1 MNIYLD
7 NNSGAPMR
15 PEARDAMLRFIE
27 SGAANPSSVHISG
40 QSARRALEGARA
52 QVARSMA
59 ADPRRLVFTSGG
71 TESNN
76 LAIFGTLKAHPHRR
90 RIVTSS
96 IEHSSIL
103 APTAELETQ
112 GYNVERIAP
121 DASGLIDPDRIAS
134 AIDRDTAIVSL
145 GLANSET
152 GAIQNLESVGARA
165 RECGA
170 IFHID
175 AAQALGRMRLDVAS
189 MGCDLMTLSGH
200 KIGAPAGIGALYV
213 RDASIIAPAALGGP
227 QEAGLRAGTQN
238 VAGAVA
244 FGAAAEIVNDHLDEE
259 IAQQRDLSALMLR
272 SLLDSIP
279 GLRLN
284 GPVDRRIANTLN
296 ITFPG
301 VLGETMLLALDLEG
315 VRVSMGSACAAGA
328 VEPSHVLLAMG
339 LTRAEARS
347 SLRISLG
354 WANTRDEIES
364 AASII
369 ARVWRRLA
377 ETPSTRASAEVAR

>member
-7 NNSGAPMR
+7 NNSGAPIR

-40 QSARRALEGARA
+40 QRARRALERART
-52 QVARSMA
+52 QVAQSIG
-59 ADPRRLVFTSGG
+59 ADPRRIVFTSGG

-103 APTAELETQ
+103 APVSELRAQ

-121 DASGLIDPDRIAS
+121 DASGLIDPERVAS
-134 AIDRDTAIVSL
+134 TLDRDTAIVTL

-152 GAIQNLESVGARA
+152 GAVQNLESVGARA
-165 RECGA
+165 RECDA

-175 AAQALGRMRLDVAS
+175 AAQALGRMHVDVMS

-200 KIGAPAGIGALYV
+200 KIGAPAGIGALYL
-213 RDASIIAPAALGGP
+213 RDASIIAPIALGGP

-238 VAGAVA
+238 VAGALA
-244 FGAAAEIVNDHLDEE
+244 FGAAADVVHDHLDEE
-259 IAQQRDLSALMLR
+259 VTRQRDLSALLLR
-272 SLLDSIP
+272 PLLDSIP
-279 GLRLN
+279 GLQLN

-296 ITFPG
+296 LTFPG

-339 LTRAEARS
+339 LSPAEARS

-369 ARVWRRLA
+369 ACVWRRVVA
-377 ETPSTRASAEVAR
+377 TASTDASAEVAR

>member
-7 NNSGAPMR
+7 NNSGAPIR
-15 PEARDAMLRFIE
+15 PEARDAMLQFVE

-40 QSARRALEGARA
+40 QSARRALERARA
-52 QVARSMA
+52 QVAECIG
-59 ADPRRLVFTSGG
+59 ADPRRIVFTSGG

-76 LAIFGTLKAHPHRR
+76 LAIFGTLKTHPHRR
-90 RIVTSS
+90 RIVTTS

-103 APTAELETQ
+103 APISELESQ
-112 GYNVERIAP
+112 GYKVERIAP
-121 DASGLIDPDRIAS
+121 DASGLIDPERIAP
-134 AIDRDTAIVSL
+134 ALDRDTAIVSH
-145 GLANSET
+145 GLANSEI
-152 GAIQNLESVGARA
+152 GAIQNLKSVGARA

-175 AAQALGRMRLDVAS
+175 AAQALGRMHFDVAS

-213 RDASIIAPAALGGP
+213 RDASIIAAIALGGP
-227 QEAGLRAGTQN
+227 QEGGLRAGTQN

-244 FGAAAEIVNDHLDEE
+244 LGAAAEVVREHLDEE
-259 IAQQRDLSALMLR
+259 IARQSDLGALLLR
-272 SLLDSIP
+272 RLRDSIP

-284 GPVDRRIANTLN
+284 GPTDRRIANTLN
-296 ITFPG
+296 VTFPG
-301 VLGETMLLALDLEG
+301 VLGETMLLALDLGG

-339 LTRAEARS
+339 LSAAEARS

-364 AASII
+364 AAAII
-369 ARVWRRLA
+369 ARVWRRVA
-377 ETPSTRASAEVAR
+377 GTVSSHRSAEVAR